1 MTDDQINKT
10 ELPDKKK
17 SYWLLTAHGGSE
29 GLSGNAETLVFSET
43 P

>member
-1 MTDDQINKT
+1 MTKLTRQSFQI
-10 ELPDKKK
+10 KK

-29 GLSGNAETLVFSET
+29 GLSGKAEILVFSET